1 MTGYFTRM
9 TAVLLFTGLICSG
22 ARADGGAVQLD
33 TECGGYRI
41 VAFTQ
46 PTPLRAGAVDLSVL
60 VQNAAT
66 ERTLRDVQ
74 VTIEVSRQGA
84 GDFHLRQPAGSAG
97 ATNKL
102 LQAAR
107 LTLPEAG
114 TYDAR
119 ILLDGPLGNVSAEF
133 TLDVLE
139 AMPRWFVQWPWL
151 FWPIVP
157 LGLYVWQSVARSRK
171 LGKRMS
177 TSCRP
182 SAARDDA

>member
-1 MTGYFTRM
+1 M
-9 TAVLLFTGLICSG
+9 
-22 ARADGGAVQLD
+22 
-33 TECGGYRI
+33 
-41 VAFTQ
+41 
-46 PTPLRAGAVDLSVL
+46 
-60 VQNAAT
+60 
-66 ERTLRDVQ
+66 Q

-177 TSCRP
+177 TSPRMCRSSFERSGRP
-182 SAARDDA
+182 SSAAVRDGARPVHVSNGTVSAATTTSIRWMQTYTTSSHITDRSAWLSC